1 MLKIK
6 KIPTTKKNQNEEVQ
20 LHDEIKN
27 SIKNLYLS
35 YHKNKKRVNDYA
47 QLLTKIRNEYVLLQK
62 ENNQLKIGLE
72 KMKNYIE
79 NLSKF
84 PRKPNYRQ
92 SIRNTYK
99 KRK

>member
-47 QLLTKIRNEYVLLQK
+47 QLLTKIRN
-62 ENNQLKIGLE
+62 
-72 KMKNYIE
+72 
-79 NLSKF
+79 
-84 PRKPNYRQ
+84 
-92 SIRNTYK
+92 
-99 KRK
+99 